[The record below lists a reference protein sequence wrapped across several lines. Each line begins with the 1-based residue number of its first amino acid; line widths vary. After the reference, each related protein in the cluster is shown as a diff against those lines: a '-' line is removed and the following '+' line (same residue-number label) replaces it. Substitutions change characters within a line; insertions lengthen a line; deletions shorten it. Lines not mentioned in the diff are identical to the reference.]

1 MQLTKPEKEFFT
13 TNDLALMLG
22 LSRTVIYR
30 LISARKIRFAKIGH
44 SIRFHKN
51 DISEFLEKNT
61 IQEIR

>member
-1 MQLTKPEKEFFT
+1 MQIDKNDKEFFT
-13 TNDLALMLG
+13 TNDLALLLG

-30 LISARKIRFAKIGH
+30 LISSRKIRFTKIGH